1 MANGIVEITR
11 AGKVLR
17 VDEHKAGL
25 LVARG
30 EAVLGR
36 HPAPLVESD
45 EKRSETNAQP
55 AETGKRRRRMPDAN
69 AVIGGDEWPN

>member
-17 VDEHKAGL
+17 VDEHKARM

-30 EAVLGR
+30 EAVLGN
-36 HPAPLVESD
+36 HPASLVESD
-45 EKRSETNAQP
+45 EKCDETE
-55 AETGKRRRRMPDAN
+55 AESPKKSVKRRRSQEVR
-69 AVIGGDEWPN
+69 GDEWPN